1 MALRHIPVAPLPLDR
16 FRPLLTEAER
26 AELDEV
32 RERSRRLLAG
42 RVVWNVNSTASGG
55 GVAELLR
62 SLLAYTRGAG
72 VDVRWVVV
80 DGKPDFFSL
89 TKRLH
94 NRLHGVPGDGGP
106 LGEAEHELYQRTLA
120 AAAREL
126 HALVKPGD
134 TVLLHDP
141 QTAGLIPALTDGVRV
156 VWRSHIGRDTQNE
169 WTEEAWRF
177 LRPYIEGADGWVFSR
192 ADYAPPGLDP
202 DRVVIVTPSIDVFSP
217 KNQELEAPTVA
228 AILAVAGLQPAAASG
243 GAPVFTHVDGSPG
256 RVDRLAELDGD
267 PVPPGVALVTQVS
280 RWDRLK
286 DPIGVLAGFVRYVA
300 PRTDAHLM
308 LAGPAT
314 AAVSDDPEGD
324 EVLADVRRVRAELEP
339 ALRQR
344 VHLACLPM
352 EDAEENGAIVN
363 ALQRRST
370 IVVQKSLA
378 EGFGLTVGEAMWKR
392 RPLVASAV
400 GGICDQIEDAVSGV
414 LLRDP
419 ADLEAYGAAVV
430 ALLADPGRA
439 AVLGAAAHERVR
451 ERFMSVRHL
460 IAYVRMLEHIQA
472 AGAAAAVTAR

>member
-1 MALRHIPVAPLPLDR
+1 MYEEAPVP
-16 FRPLLTEAER
+16 
-26 AELDEV
+26 
-32 RERSRRLLAG
+32 
-42 RVVWNVNSTASGG
+42 
-55 GVAELLR
+55 
-62 SLLAYTRGAG
+62 RGA
-72 VDVRWVVV
+72 R
-80 DGKPDFFSL
+80 
-89 TKRLH
+89 
-94 NRLHGVPGDGGP
+94 
-106 LGEAEHELYQRTLA
+106 
-120 AAAREL
+120 
-126 HALVKPGD
+126 
-134 TVLLHDP
+134 
-141 QTAGLIPALTDGVRV
+141 I
-156 VWRSHIGRDTQNE
+156 
-169 WTEEAWRF
+169 
-177 LRPYIEGADGWVFSR
+177 
-192 ADYAPPGLDP
+192 
-202 DRVVIVTPSIDVFSP
+202 
-217 KNQELEAPTVA
+217 
-228 AILAVAGLQPAAASG
+228 
-243 GAPVFTHVDGSPG
+243 
-256 RVDRLAELDGD
+256 
-267 PVPPGVALVTQVS
+267 VTQVS

-286 DPIGVLAGFVRYVA
+286 DPVGVLHGFVRHA
-300 PRTDAHLM
+300 AGAGDAHLV

-314 AAVSDDPEGD
+314 AGVADDPEGSEVLE
-324 EVLADVRRVRAELEP
+324 EVLAAWRALPVAVRAP
-339 ALRQR
+339 